1 MDDHSINSFLKSRN
15 SLRKFYTI
23 DDALRSARVNN
34 RPLVINI
41 FDSDNI
47 ETANKNKIIFENE
60 VVVMLLSESYVF
72 YQCSSDSND
81 GLIVKETYSIQSFP
95 CLLVVDPKTG
105 ELMASFDG
113 KLVDEFVIEFLTQ
126 YLHHELSQPSIQL
139 MDYQIAPLPSDLSDF
154 LDNPPSSS
162 SGLLHRSSSSLNAS
176 EPVLT
181 KRPSLIR
188 SLSQHHRSSVT
199 ISNSLLPS
207 VEPISV
213 TAPVEP
219 PKSIKPPCPTIDPL
233 TPPNAFVRFKIRDS
247 SKSFPFSVPNTFTV
261 ANLFAFI
268 WNTYYPENQT
278 GITLRILNEKLD
290 PSV

>member
-1 MDDHSINSFLKSRN
+1 M
-15 SLRKFYTI
+15 
-23 DDALRSARVNN
+23 
-34 RPLVINI
+34 
-41 FDSDNI
+41 
-47 ETANKNKIIFENE
+47 
-60 VVVMLLSESYVF
+60 
-72 YQCSSDSND
+72 
-81 GLIVKETYSIQSFP
+81 
-95 CLLVVDPKTG
+95 
-105 ELMASFDG
+105 
-113 KLVDEFVIEFLTQ
+113 TQ

-219 PKSIKPPCPTIDPL
+219 PKSIVFLIFNRWLIETSLSNHRSPDSSKYVFRTRDHCID
-233 TPPNAFVRFKIRDS
+233 AFVRFKIRDS

-290 PSV
+290 PSVWSLLRLLTPL